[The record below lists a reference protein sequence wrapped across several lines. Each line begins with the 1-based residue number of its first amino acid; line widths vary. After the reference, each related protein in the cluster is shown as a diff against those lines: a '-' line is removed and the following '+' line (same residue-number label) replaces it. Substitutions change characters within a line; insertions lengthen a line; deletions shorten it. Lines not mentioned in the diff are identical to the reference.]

1 MAQSLPVQD
10 FDPDEI
16 PRIQLQQTYDDD
28 TTKKMEVPI
37 IDGRLVEAALYSLN
51 EFYEAAKEL
60 SFDTDDELFR
70 YFCHILRST
79 IKDDRDGIVND
90 NGFAGIVNE
99 NPADFEI
106 CIQEW
111 KLTFVTK
118 DSRQTLIDYLLSVT
132 KHRAMTVKSFVQRLK
147 TMAQYIEVLP
157 HTDPILPILM
167 MTQIKNIIYRAMPA
181 PWQVHFVRSHSGI
194 ANVTLLELQNFMAN
208 EKTFAGG
215 SFEHFLVP
223 MIFINSSLPGGHLR
237 AALLRTLSKL
247 LPGLPFNIFS
257 KARAIENFHHQLF
270 FLFRFILGL
279 FSSLQLLNQDLCKSL
294 FACPFIRPPDLG
306 KHFAFLRQ
314 ITSNLLLNL
323 ELGDFSEVSEEP
335 HDFGGVI

>member
-181 PWQVHFVRSHSGI
+181 SWQVQFVRSHSGI
-194 ANVTLLELQNFMAN
+194 TNVTLLEI
-208 EKTFAGG
+208 T
-215 SFEHFLVP
+215 
-223 MIFINSSLPGGHLR
+223 
-237 AALLRTLSKL
+237 KL
-247 LPGLPFNIFS
+247 
-257 KARAIENFHHQLF
+257 H
-270 FLFRFILGL
+270 
-279 FSSLQLLNQDLCKSL
+279 
-294 FACPFIRPPDLG
+294 G
-306 KHFAFLRQ
+306 K
-314 ITSNLLLNL
+314 
-323 ELGDFSEVSEEP
+323 
-335 HDFGGVI
+335 